1 MGEVFLDKEKLD
13 EWACEHV
20 QIAKIWLSDSR
31 GGETISLTVK
41 TSYCRRR
48 FESYL
53 GNVGLQGYGIGFMR
67 IIDDHSIYGI

>member
-1 MGEVFLDKEKLD
+1 MGEVFLDNEKPG

-20 QIAKIWLSDSR
+20 QIAKICLLDGR

-48 FESYL
+48 FEGYL

>member
-20 QIAKIWLSDSR
+20 QFAKNWLSDSR
-31 GGETISLTVK
+31 GSETISMTVK
-41 TSYCRRR
+41 IGCYQHR
-48 FESYL
+48 FEGFL
-53 GNVGLQGYGIGFMR
+53 GNVGFQGYGIGLMR